1 VDLLD
6 LGVGSDE
13 RVKRRIEPL
22 DNAWRLY
29 NHRRGK
35 EQFPLP

>member
-6 LGVGSDE
+6 LGFGSHK

-22 DNAWRLY
+22 DNAWRLR
-29 NHRRGK
+29 NRMSGSK
-35 EQFPLP
+35 A